1 MSWITNS
8 LRFLE
13 NYCRPCLTFL
23 NISISDSRDWAV
35 NVWKYWL
42 MLFVFLNYRF
52 QILRCAHYMILF
64 SRMFIQLLF
73 GMCNS
78 WNNKNIFQILFTH
91 SLIILPLY
99 TSKRF
104 LIRYRKNL
112 LFYGNFVEAILH
124 LWKIFSPTLDVIC
137 NNLQKF
143 SMINCSDVESPSTN
157 A

>member
-1 MSWITNS
+1 MLSLTSSAFELNLSWIS
-8 LRFLE
+8 DGLQFLE
-13 NYCRPCLTFL
+13 NYYKHCLTFL

-104 LIRYRKNL
+104 LIRYRKSL
-112 LFYGNFVEAILH
+112 IFYIFIYQHYAFEKYVQLH
-124 LWKIFSPTLDVIC
+124 L
-137 NNLQKF
+137 
-143 SMINCSDVESPSTN
+143 M
-157 A
+157 

>member
-1 MSWITNS
+1 MI
-8 LRFLE
+8 
-13 NYCRPCLTFL
+13 
-23 NISISDSRDWAV
+23 ISISDSRDWAV
-35 NVWKYWL
+35 NVWRYWL

-112 LFYGNFVEAILH
+112 IFYIFIYQQKLR
-124 LWKIFSPTLDVIC
+124 LWKICSITLYVIWK
-137 NNLQKF
+137 NIQKF

-157 A
+157 T